1 MTKIL
6 KDEDVLD
13 SYHDVYRKIVAL
25 ELYPEFPEDIDV
37 WAKEVIKDP
46 KARQS
51 FLQSIGE
58 EYSVQLMIDT
68 KTGEFNIAS
77 VRI

>member
-6 KDEDVLD
+6 KDEDVLN
-13 SYHDVYRKIVAL
+13 SYHDVCRKIVAL
-25 ELYPEFPEDIDV
+25 TLYPNFPEDMDK
-37 WAKEVIKDP
+37 WAKEVFEDP
-46 KARQS
+46 KARET

-58 EYSVQLMIDT
+58 EYSIELMIDT